1 MKQKGF
7 TLIELMIVVAIIGIL
22 AAIAIPQYQ
31 NYVARAQVA
40 EGLALAS
47 GAKMAL
53 AEYRNTTGN
62 WNFNQFSGT
71 STGVNADVGLPG
83 QYEITGKYVNDVGVR
98 TYNKPCHKAVNG
110 QYNTTDRPNIWKP
123 AEDYNPCA
131 VIFVRFKDNINS
143 RVAGGGLAL
152 VPIDE
157 GGSISW
163 TCHDTGPRHGICDSC
178 GDGLNSSTIVT
189 DSPDLHDYLPSSC
202 KP

>member
-1 MKQKGF
+1 MKRLSSGF

-47 GAKMAL
+47 GAKTAL
-53 AEYRNTTGN
+53 VEYRSTTGN
-62 WNFNQFSGT
+62 WPAEPVT
-71 STGVNADVGLPG
+71 NADVGLPE
-83 QYEITGKYVNDVGVR
+83 YTEITGKYVNDVGVR
-98 TYNKPCHKAVNG
+98 VYNDMCWKKFNYDSTDDYPEFNLPSP
-110 QYNTTDRPNIWKP
+110 YN
-123 AEDYNPCA
+123 ALFPCA
-131 VIFVRFKDNINS
+131 VIYVRFKPNINS

-152 VPIDE
+152 IPIDE

-163 TCHDTGPRHGICDSC
+163 TCHNTC
-178 GDGLNSSTIVT
+178 NSSHELLL
-189 DSPDLHDYLPSSC
+189 DPCPDLTDYLPSSC

>member
-1 MKQKGF
+1 MKRLNSGF

-22 AAIAIPQYQ
+22 AAVAIPQYQ

-47 GAKMAL
+47 GAKTAL
-53 AEYRNTTGN
+53 VEYRNTTGN
-62 WNFNQFSGT
+62 WPAAGSQ
-71 STGVNADVGLPG
+71 NAVVGLPG
-83 QYEITGKYVNDVGVR
+83 QYEITGKYVNDVAARV
-98 TYNKPCHKAVNG
+98 YNQPCHKAVNG

-123 AEDYNPCA
+123 PEDYNPCA

-163 TCHDTGPRHGICDSC
+163 TCHDTGSSHGICAGC

-189 DSPDLHDYLPSSC
+189 DSPDLFDYLPSSC

>member
-1 MKQKGF
+1 MKRLNSGF

-40 EGLALAS
+40 EGLSIAS
-47 GAKMAL
+47 GIKTAL
-53 AEYRNTTGN
+53 AEYRSTTGN
-62 WNFNQFSGT
+62 WPAAGSQND
-71 STGVNADVGLPG
+71 VVGLPG
-83 QYEITGKYVNDVGVR
+83 QYEITGNYVNDVGVR

-163 TCHDTGPRHGICDSC
+163 TCHDTGPRHGICASC
-178 GDGLNSSTIVT
+178 GVGLNSSTIVT

>member
-47 GAKMAL
+47 GAKTAL

-62 WNFNQFSGT
+62 WPAEP
-71 STGVNADVGLPG
+71 VLNAHVGLPG
-83 QYEITGKYVNDVGVR
+83 QYEITGKYVNDVAVR
-98 TYNKPCHKAVNG
+98 VYDKPCWKKLRNG
-110 QYNTTDRPNIWKP
+110 INHGQAHNV
-123 AEDYNPCA
+123 NPCTL
-131 VIFVRFKDNINS
+131 IYVRFKDNINSSNKYNLFPNFNMNS

-152 VPIDE
+152 IPIDE
-157 GGSISW
+157 GGSVSF
-163 TCHDTGPRHGICDSC
+163 TCHDTGPSH
-178 GDGLNSSTIVT
+178 GLNMPNA
-189 DSPDLHDYLPSSC
+189 PDLTAYLPSSC